1 MAPPTTFAR
10 AHARIYTLQPPGMNG
25 VTLLCKVSISLC
37 WQGSKYRR
45 NGMTCNVIA
54 LNIQLRARL
63 PDLHRFPGTDSVR
76 PLFRQAHDPTI
87 RVLGKHVAAA
97 ERIPARP
104 HHLQTLAVQRV
115 CRHRHSDDVPTG
127 VRGC

>member
-1 MAPPTTFAR
+1 MEHATPGAAPR
-10 AHARIYTLQPPGMNG
+10 RSRIQSPDH
-25 VTLLCKVSISLC
+25 CK
-37 WQGSKYRR
+37 Q
-45 NGMTCNVIA
+45 A